1 MSATLYILRQPT
13 NHISPSLFRVS
24 DRDMDVVRME
34 DSASI
39 TFSSIK
45 GAVQTSGEEAIDDSR
60 QVLTYDD
67 LVEKLFQ
74 ADRIIVL

>member
-1 MSATLYILRQPT
+1 
-13 NHISPSLFRVS
+13 
-24 DRDMDVVRME
+24 MDVVRME

-45 GAVQTSGEEAIDDSR
+45 GVVQISGEEAIDDSR

-67 LVEKLFQ
+67 LVEKIFE